1 MRIMNKTVDI
11 LKIVAPEF
19 GTMSDDDI
27 QTWIDLAEPYVSKRV
42 FGKLYNQA
50 IAYLAAHFMKM
61 SGLGDTSTGTV
72 GDSMRV
78 ASVSEGN
85 TSVSFNTSLYSGNGA
100 DAELNL
106 TVYGMSYKRIRSMC
120 VIPIVNIGVANG
132 RT

>member
-1 MRIMNKTVDI
+1 MTKAIDIMK
-11 LKIVAPEF
+11 LVAPEF
-19 GTMSDDDI
+19 STMSDNDI
-27 QTWIDLAEPYVSKRV
+27 QTWIDLAEPYVSKKV
-42 FGKLYNQA
+42 FGKFYNQA

-85 TSVSFNTSLYSGNGA
+85 TSVSFNTSLYSGNEA

-120 VIPIVNIGVANG
+120 VIPVVNIGVTNG
-132 RT
+132 GAR

>member
-1 MRIMNKTVDI
+1 MNKVIDT
-11 LKIVAPEF
+11 LRLVAPEVC
-19 GTMSDDDI
+19 TMSEEDI
-27 QTWIDLAEPYVSKRV
+27 QTWVYLAEPYVSKKV

-50 IAYLAAHFMKM
+50 TAYLAAHFMKM
-61 SGLGDTSTGTV
+61 SGLGDTSMGTV

-85 TSVSFNTSLYSGNGA
+85 TSVSFNTSLYSGNEA

>member
-1 MRIMNKTVDI
+1 MNKAVDI
-11 LKIVAPEF
+11 LKLVAPEF
-19 GTMSDDDI
+19 NTMSDDDV
-27 QTWIDLAEPYVSKRV
+27 QTWIELAEPYVSKKV

-50 IAYLAAHFMKM
+50 LAYLAAHLMKM
-61 SGLGDTSTGTV
+61 SGHGDTSTGTV

-85 TSVSFNTSLYSGNGA
+85 TSVSFNTSLYSGNEA

-120 VIPIVNIGVANG
+120 VIPVVNIGVTNG
-132 RT
+132 RSR